1 MGVGITAGL
10 KPSGKPDMAMWR
22 SSKPAV
28 AAGCFTKNAFA
39 AAPVILDREILKKN
53 ADNISTLVINA
64 GQANACTGEEGLK
77 NAQTMVDHIK
87 KNTPGEAL
95 IMSTGVIGRQLDLPK
110 IQKGIESLVPK
121 LDKTEEGWR
130 TASRAIMTTDT
141 IPKLSHIST
150 TIGSKNVIIG
160 GTSKG
165 AGMIHPNMAT
175 MLGVICTDVAISA
188 ECLQAALT
196 YTVNRTYNCIDV
208 DGDTSTNDTVV
219 ALANGLAGNDTI
231 TSTESEEYKDFR
243 DALTAVGR
251 CLSKQLVRDGEGA
264 TKLVTIRVTGA
275 PKEEDAFKVAQSIAQ
290 SSLVKCAMYGKD
302 PNWGRIVCAVGYS
315 GVSIKPEKV
324 SLFFS
329 PGDETTFDD
338 NTKTRVQIVKGGQPV
353 SSSSVLKE
361 CASVLK
367 EEDIVVEVDLG
378 IGSEESTVWT
388 CDLSK
393 DYVAINADYTT

>member
-1 MGVGITAGL
+1 
-10 KPSGKPDMAMWR
+10 MAMWK
-22 SSKPAV
+22 SSEPAI

-39 AAPVILDREILKKN
+39 AAPVILDREILKKHS
-53 ADNISTLVINA
+53 DGISTLVINA

-77 NAQTMVDHIK
+77 NAQIMVDHIK

-121 LDKTEEGWR
+121 LDKTPEGWKS
-130 TASRAIMTTDT
+130 ASRAIMTTDT

-150 TIGSKNVIIG
+150 TIGSKNIIIG

-175 MLGVICTDVAISA
+175 MLGVICTDVSITP
-188 ECLQAALT
+188 ECLQAALS

-219 ALANGLAGNDTI
+219 ALANGSAGNATI
-231 TSTESEEYKDFR
+231 SSTDSQDFIDFR

-264 TKLVTIRVTGA
+264 TKLVTIRVSGA
-275 PKEEDAFKVAQSIAQ
+275 EKESDAFKVAQSIAQ

-315 GVSIKPEKV
+315 GVSIKPERV
-324 SLFFS
+324 SLHFS
-329 PGDETTFDD
+329 AGDETTFEDS
-338 NTKTRVQIVKGGQPV
+338 TKKRVQIVKGGQPV
-353 SSSSVLKE
+353 SGATILKD
-361 CASVLK
+361 CASVLQEK
-367 EEDIVVEVDLG
+367 DIVVEIDLG
-378 IGSEESTVWT
+378 LGNEESTVWT